1 LVIDNKVTD
10 ISVPTTVLVMSEE
23 IWLHSYINNVINVIG

>member
-10 ISVPTTVLVMSEE
+10 ILVPTTVLVVKKYGCILTLIM
-23 IWLHSYINNVINVIG
+23 W

>member
-10 ISVPTTVLVMSEE
+10 ISVPTTVLVMQ
-23 IWLHSYINNVINVIG
+23 WRNMAAFLH